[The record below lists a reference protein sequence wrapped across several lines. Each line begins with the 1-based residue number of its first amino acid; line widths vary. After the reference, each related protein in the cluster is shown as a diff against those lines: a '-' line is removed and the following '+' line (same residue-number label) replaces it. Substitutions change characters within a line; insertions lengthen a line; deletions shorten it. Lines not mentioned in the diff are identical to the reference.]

1 MKRFKNYL
9 KEGTMSTEVSTA
21 LETVLG
27 TAFESVSTKK
37 PKILKDAMANDKNF
51 KSAKKYWDTGNEAQS
66 LKNLQALGNK
76 IVNQPK
82 SSAPGAGG
90 FEFQKGGNLSKFW
103 TENGGVNNT
112 AKADIILGGKQ
123 YSVKNANGAQLM
135 SGKSGESEATAAAAS
150 EAFGKADFTDKL
162 IKKIRNLEQVTTKGY
177 YASADNLKRLKQ
189 NADKN
194 TTLFML
200 ATALDKELV
209 RYEKE
214 LVAYK
219 KEKDK
224 IKKDKRGDA
233 RVKKHKLDKLNKEW
247 EKAWPANST
256 GNKKIGAKFKPAK
269 KGWSQIGTLGSTG
282 KPSLGRDLPKV
293 LAKGKQPKELE
304 TKLSAENKAFT
315 DFVDGE
321 FQKSS
326 DDVKKELTKLF
337 KNKNFQKE
345 FCYEAA
351 SGKRKFSE
359 GAVQTAN
366 YMLSWQPSDEGV
378 HKFKVKTY
386 DMTNSDAKIISLYA
400 AQMSLEVNWKS
411 SSTSGHKGYNLY
423 QNIRLGLGKLIEE
436 TDHLQDTLVE
446 DFCEL
451 KASLQENTL
460 NEIAFLSKLKG
471 LATKF
476 VASIKELGQRIFN
489 WFKEAFE
496 KISEAAEQ
504 GIVALGSLVG
514 FEMDVS
520 TNADKELSISI

>member
-1 MKRFKNYL
+1 MKTFK
-9 KEGTMSTEVSTA
+9 KFIVEGMSTEVSTA

-27 TAFESVSTKK
+27 TAFEAVSTKK

-51 KSAKKYWDTGNEAQS
+51 KTAKKYWDTGNTTQS
-66 LKNLQALGNK
+66 LKNLQVLGQN
-76 IVNQPK
+76 IMNQPK

-90 FEFQKGGNLSKFW
+90 FDFQKGGNLSKFW
-103 TENGGVNNT
+103 KANGGVNNT

-123 YSVKNANGAQLM
+123 YSVKNADGAQLM
-135 SGKSGESEATAAAAS
+135 SAKGGESEATAAAAS
-150 EAFGKADFTDKL
+150 EAINKADFTDKL
-162 IKKIRNLEQVTTKGY
+162 IKKIKNLEQVTTKGY

-200 ATALDKELV
+200 ATALDKESK
-209 RYEKE
+209 RYDKE
-214 LVAYK
+214 LAQYK
-219 KEKDK
+219 KEKAK
-224 IKKDKRGDA
+224 LKKKKDKKG
-233 RVKKHKLDKLNKEW
+233 VEKLNKEW
-247 EKAWPANST
+247 LKAWPPGAS
-256 GNKKIGAKFKPAK
+256 GNKKIGSKFKPAK

-326 DDVKKELTKLF
+326 DDVKKELNKLF
-337 KNKNFQKE
+337 KNKDFEKE

-386 DMTNSDAKIISLYA
+386 DMTKSDAKIISLYA
-400 AQMSLEVNWKS
+400 AQMSVEVNWKS

-423 QNIRLGLGKLIEE
+423 QNIRLGLSKLIEE
-436 TDHLQDTLVE
+436 TDHLQDTLIE

-451 KASLQENTL
+451 KTSLQENTL
-460 NEIAFLSKLKG
+460 NEIAFLSKLKS

-476 VASIKELGQRIFN
+476 VSSIKELGQRIFN

-504 GIVALGSLVG
+504 GMVALGSLVG

-520 TNADKELSISI
+520 TNADKELSIPI